1 MHLNLKILFTFSLL
15 WLLNGA
21 FSNNLNYKILD
32 GEWEVV
38 FDTPNKSGSHNIEDI
53 KQIFDSI
60 EPVKINVPSCLE
72 TYRKDYEGVAI
83 YRKSFFVQEDWRS
96 TNIEIQF
103 EAVNY
108 IAEVW
113 LNNEVVGTHKGGYS
127 PFSFRINETI
137 EIGDTNTLFVRVVTP
152 IILTN
157 QRIDGLGRYEVPSWR
172 GAINGGIWQSV
183 ALKSFGK
190 IKIQDV
196 FIKPNYKDHSVVM
209 ELEME
214 NTTESKKTVNTVIH
228 FRDSDNHLLK
238 EFDFEIT
245 LAPGRNYFSKNTI
258 LQNVKNWE
266 PSSPSL
272 YSINISAYQNENL
285 NDQWRHRFG
294 FREFTM
300 ENGRFHL
307 NGKEFFLK
315 GTFFE
320 GVYPIQLSWPNDIK
334 IARKEIQLAIDAGF
348 NMIRPWRKPPP
359 KMWLD
364 LCDEMGV
371 LTVGSIAVEC
381 MHRPIATPSL
391 PEMVEIEVRESIMRD
406 RNRTCIIQWEL
417 FNELWQPALKQMMR
431 PMALLARTIDPTR
444 IILDE
449 SGGFADG
456 ANFYLPYENS
466 PTKFNDIHNYPGWK
480 VFENWISAFL
490 GVGLEDSVKKARGLP
505 SKGPGDN
512 VVPGLPIFLSE
523 IGYGSIPN
531 FENTNKKFKQRGNP
545 LTAIYRDH
553 FELQEG
559 YDMALKET
567 GFNIQHPDISA
578 FSKLQHEFHGRL
590 NRRMIE
596 GARINPMLTGYC
608 VHALCAGDWILGA
621 GIIDIWR
628 DPKGAV
634 FTETA
639 KANEDRILVMRA
651 QPRNVYVGSE
661 INLQSIFVNELNQ
674 FKGSLTIELEDIKS
688 NKIWFENFNVDF
700 KSGIN
705 KLNELKIKTVNL
717 NGKYYLVGKIFD
729 QTEKLVYKRK
739 IPINVY
745 VKSSIKTKRNIYV
758 LESDKRLRNY
768 LLSQGVLVKD
778 YTSQLDKKGLL
789 LVGKLG
795 DLSDDFKL
803 KLDNAKKFATNGGN
817 VIYLDYRGKLI
828 NDWKPRKLPEK
839 QIASQFPYNMAIIN
853 TNGLWQSSMHLLKD
867 HPIFE
872 GITEN
877 DHMDEVF
884 ENIGP
889 TKSFFKPEG
898 KIISGVISTDRFPDQ
913 DKMKRHVIGV
923 GDVWYAS
930 DLSEI
935 KYGKGLLIP
944 TTMKILNFLNKDP
957 VADKMLHNMLNY
969 YAN

>member
-1 MHLNLKILFTFSLL
+1 MNLKILFTFSLL

-38 FDTPNKSGSHNIEDI
+38 FDTLNKSGSHNIEDI

-60 EPVKINVPSCLE
+60 EAVKINVPSCLE

-245 LAPGRNYFSKNTI
+245 LVPGRNYVSKNTI

-266 PSSPSL
+266 PSSPNL
-272 YSINISAYQNENL
+272 YSINISAYHNENL
-285 NDQWRHRFG
+285 NDQWSHRFG

-406 RNRTCIIQWEL
+406 RNR
-417 FNELWQPALKQMMR
+417 
-431 PMALLARTIDPTR
+431 
-444 IILDE
+444 
-449 SGGFADG
+449 
-456 ANFYLPYENS
+456 
-466 PTKFNDIHNYPGWK
+466 
-480 VFENWISAFL
+480 
-490 GVGLEDSVKKARGLP
+490 
-505 SKGPGDN
+505 
-512 VVPGLPIFLSE
+512 
-523 IGYGSIPN
+523 
-531 FENTNKKFKQRGNP
+531 
-545 LTAIYRDH
+545 
-553 FELQEG
+553 
-559 YDMALKET
+559 
-567 GFNIQHPDISA
+567 
-578 FSKLQHEFHGRL
+578 
-590 NRRMIE
+590 
-596 GARINPMLTGYC
+596 
-608 VHALCAGDWILGA
+608 
-621 GIIDIWR
+621 
-628 DPKGAV
+628 
-634 FTETA
+634 
-639 KANEDRILVMRA
+639 
-651 QPRNVYVGSE
+651 
-661 INLQSIFVNELNQ
+661 
-674 FKGSLTIELEDIKS
+674 
-688 NKIWFENFNVDF
+688 
-700 KSGIN
+700 
-705 KLNELKIKTVNL
+705 
-717 NGKYYLVGKIFD
+717 
-729 QTEKLVYKRK
+729 
-739 IPINVY
+739 
-745 VKSSIKTKRNIYV
+745 
-758 LESDKRLRNY
+758 
-768 LLSQGVLVKD
+768 
-778 YTSQLDKKGLL
+778 
-789 LVGKLG
+789 
-795 DLSDDFKL
+795 
-803 KLDNAKKFATNGGN
+803 
-817 VIYLDYRGKLI
+817 
-828 NDWKPRKLPEK
+828 
-839 QIASQFPYNMAIIN
+839 
-853 TNGLWQSSMHLLKD
+853 
-867 HPIFE
+867 
-872 GITEN
+872 
-877 DHMDEVF
+877 
-884 ENIGP
+884 
-889 TKSFFKPEG
+889 
-898 KIISGVISTDRFPDQ
+898 
-913 DKMKRHVIGV
+913 
-923 GDVWYAS
+923 
-930 DLSEI
+930 
-935 KYGKGLLIP
+935 
-944 TTMKILNFLNKDP
+944 
-957 VADKMLHNMLNY
+957 
-969 YAN
+969 